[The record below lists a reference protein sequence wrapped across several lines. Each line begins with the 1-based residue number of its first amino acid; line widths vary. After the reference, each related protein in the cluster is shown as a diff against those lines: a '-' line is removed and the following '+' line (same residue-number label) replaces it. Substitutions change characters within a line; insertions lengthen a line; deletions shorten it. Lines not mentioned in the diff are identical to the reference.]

1 VADHAQRNRRRRGRD
16 AGVRRMAGRSRTHD
30 VAGEIGTVMSL
41 YERLG
46 QTVGIRA
53 AVDEFY
59 RRVLADPQLAPYF
72 EGVDL
77 AALHGHQTDLLVQV
91 TGGPAGYTGRDLAES
106 HRGRD
111 ITPEAFDRVVAHLV
125 ATLTELGVSQEDIGA
140 VGEALTAHRGDI
152 VATGTAA

>member
-1 VADHAQRNRRRRGRD
+1 
-16 AGVRRMAGRSRTHD
+16 MAGRSGTDD
-30 VAGEIGTVMSL
+30 VTGEIGTVMSL

-53 AVDEFY
+53 AVDDFY

-72 EGVDL
+72 DGVDL
-77 AALHGHQTDLLVQV
+77 AALHSHQTDLLVQV
-91 TGGPAGYTGRDLAES
+91 TGGPAAYAGRDLADS
-106 HRGRD
+106 HQDRD

-125 ATLTELGVSQEDIGA
+125 ATLTEVGVSRDDIDA

>member
-1 VADHAQRNRRRRGRD
+1 
-16 AGVRRMAGRSRTHD
+16 M
-30 VAGEIGTVMSL
+30 GTVMSL

-46 QTVGIRA
+46 QTVGIRT
-53 AVDEFY
+53 AVDDFY

-77 AALHGHQTDLLVQV
+77 AGLHSHQTDLLVQV
-91 TGGPAGYTGRDLAES
+91 TGGPADYSGRELADS

-111 ITPEAFDRVVAHLV
+111 ITPEAFDGVVGHLV

-152 VATGTAA
+152 VASETAA